1 MAAQIIANG
10 VISGCVLALVALA
23 FGIVYGGLRILHIA
37 LGASYTAAAYFY
49 QIARALVTQ
58 PGREPNAVQI
68 LTSISLALFGAVVL
82 SLLIEATIYRPLY
95 NRNAPPLVTFLASLG
110 AYLVTVN
117 MIGLLFGDETKML
130 SPFEMASPFHLG
142 GLVLS
147 QMQALQICLSLGLV
161 ASFFLLLHKTSL
173 GRNIRALSDNPVL
186 YGVFG
191 YDMPRTRLMV
201 FSLSA
206 LLAGSASLL
215 KAADVGTNPQVGLS
229 AVLSGAVAVMIGA
242 VNSFWGVL
250 AGALL
255 LGIAQNAV
263 IYYFSAE
270 WSDAATFAVLI
281 VVLAFR
287 RDGLFAPTLRAEER

>member
-1 MAAQIIANG
+1 MR
-10 VISGCVLALVALA
+10 SLSALSN
-23 FGIVYGGLRILHIA
+23 GGLRILHIA

-49 QIARALVTQ
+49 QVGRALVTRSD
-58 PGREPNAVQI
+58 REPNPVQI
-68 LTSISLALFGAVVL
+68 LTSILFALLCAVAL
-82 SLLIEATIYRPLY
+82 SWLIEAAIYRPLY
-95 NRNAPPLVTFLASLG
+95 RRNAPPLVTFLASLG

-117 MIGLLFGDETKML
+117 LIGLFFGDETKLL
-130 SPFEMASPFHLG
+130 SRFELASPVRLG

-147 QMQALQICLSLGLV
+147 HMQALQICLSLALMV
-161 ASFFLLLHKTSL
+161 FFFLLLHKTSL

-191 YDMPRTRLMV
+191 YDMQRTRILV
-201 FSLSA
+201 LSLSS

-215 KAADVGTNPQVGLS
+215 KAADVGTSPHVGLP

-242 VNSFWGVL
+242 VNSFWGVI

-270 WSDAATFAVLI
+270 WSDAATFALLILVLT
-281 VVLAFR
+281 FR
-287 RDGLFAPTLRAEER
+287 REGLFAPVLRAEER